1 MIEKFNKRNV
11 LQLIKFAVVGFSN
24 AIVLFVVYNLLLLAG
39 LNYQIAY
46 AIGFVVSV
54 LNAFFWNNRYVFKSG
69 RAHIINKLFKVYA
82 SYIITY
88 FLSAALL
95 YLWVDVLHV
104 MVEIAPIINII
115 ITTPINFLLNKLWA
129 FKNK

>member
-1 MIEKFNKRNV
+1 MIEKMNRRNV
-11 LQLIKFAVVGFSN
+11 LQLVKFAVVGLSN
-24 AIVLFVVYNLLLLAG
+24 AIVLFIVYNLLLLIG

-46 AIGFVVSV
+46 AIGFVISV

-69 RAHIINKLFKVYA
+69 SEHFFNKLFKVYA

-115 ITTPINFLLNKLWA
+115 ITTPINFLLNKMWA